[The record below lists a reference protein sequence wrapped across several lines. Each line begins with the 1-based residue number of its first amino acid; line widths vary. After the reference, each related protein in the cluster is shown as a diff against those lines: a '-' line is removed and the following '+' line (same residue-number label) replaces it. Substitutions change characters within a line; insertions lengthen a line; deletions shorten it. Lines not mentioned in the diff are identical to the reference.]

1 MSALEIMNETN
12 SEINNNNNNM
22 SVDDIENQYSP
33 EAKLLTEI
41 QMYYT
46 PILVLLGT
54 TGNCLSVIVFATAKL
69 RQLSSSYYLAGLA
82 ISDTGY
88 LLTLFFVWLN
98 LVDVPLFN
106 QHGFCQA
113 LMYCSQLCSFLSVWF
128 VVAFTVE
135 RFIAVR
141 YPLHRPSMCTV
152 TRAKAVLLGLTVL
165 GMIIYAPV
173 IFIVAPVYVETWKK
187 VRQKT
192 FILV

>member
-1 MSALEIMNETN
+1 MNETN
-12 SEINNNNNNM
+12 ETVTEPSL
-22 SVDDIENQYSP
+22 SP
-33 EAKLLTEI
+33 EAKVLTEI

-69 RQLSSSYYLAGLA
+69 RTLSSSYYLAGLA
-82 ISDTGY
+82 VSDTCY
-88 LLTLFFVWLN
+88 LISLFFVWLN

-113 LMYCSQLCSFLSVWF
+113 LMYCTYLCSFLSVWF

-135 RFIAVR
+135 RFVAVR

-152 TRAKAVLLGLTVL
+152 TRAKAVLLGLTML
-165 GMIIYAPV
+165 GMVLYGPML
-173 IFIVAPVYVETWKK
+173 FIVAPVYVESWHKSNSH
-187 VRQKT
+187 V
-192 FILV
+192 